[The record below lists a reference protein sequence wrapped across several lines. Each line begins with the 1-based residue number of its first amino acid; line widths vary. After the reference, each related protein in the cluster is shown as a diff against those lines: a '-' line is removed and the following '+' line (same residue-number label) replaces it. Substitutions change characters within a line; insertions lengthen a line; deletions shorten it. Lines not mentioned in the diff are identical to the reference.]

1 MKGDLIQGFG
11 GRTVKFDDAEWSR
24 RSRWPPGSRTGV
36 GQDQFRTTACVLD
49 TQAIGDV
56 GSRTRL
62 VGPVGWTEREI
73 RQDEGAFPDRQRHG
87 DQRPPSKIPNVSARL
102 A

>member
-1 MKGDLIQGFG
+1 
-11 GRTVKFDDAEWSR
+11 
-24 RSRWPPGSRTGV
+24 
-36 GQDQFRTTACVLD
+36 
-49 TQAIGDV
+49 
-56 GSRTRL
+56 L